1 MLTATPFLGFP
12 PPPRTAP
19 FPEGLHPPPHLRRS
33 VWWKPGPGAARSGS
47 QSAPSSGCARLRCRW
62 GCGPGSGSPGSVRGA
77 VGTAGGHWGHPEA
90 WGDAGDVLKSGDAG
104 GNGDIP
110 SLGTRWGPLWGHF
123 GDTHQC
129 DPQVRRPCLRHLVVP
144 QHQRHQTAALLPQPL
159 AQIGQAW
166 GHEDKWGQVG
176 MWGQMG
182 TWWGDV
188 GLGAMGMIWGG
199 GGHGNDVRGH
209 WGMGLGSWGCGVA
222 AKGGKWRECGGI
234 WGELG
239 QIWQKFGGV
248 GVDSGEDFGRFGDN
262 LGGVGEDLGDFGED
276 LDQDLGKDFLGEFGE
291 DLRDL
296 GEDLGTL
303 WQTSLGEDLGDL
315 GEDFRGRFWQIW
327 KGFGGDFGLDLGR
340 DWGDFGEDLGV

>member
-1 MLTATPFLGFP
+1 MHLEDNHFRRVPRGAHAHGHPIPRVPPPSPHCPLPRGAPSP
-12 PPPRTAP
+12 PPPSQVSLVEARP
-19 FPEGLHPPPHLRRS
+19 RRS
-33 VWWKPGPGAARSGS
+33 TERFPISPVF
-47 QSAPSSGCARLRCRW
+47 RLRTPSLPMGLWPRFRVSRLCAWGCGDSRGTLGTSRSLGGRW
-62 GCGPGSGSPGSVRGA
+62 GCPEVWGCWGQ
-77 VGTAGGHWGHPEA
+77 WGHPKP
-90 WGDAGDVLKSGDAG
+90 GDT
-104 GNGDIP
+104 
-110 SLGTRWGPLWGHF
+110 LGTLWGHF

-262 LGGVGEDLGDFGED
+262 LGG
-276 LDQDLGKDFLGEFGE
+276 LGKIWGILV
-291 DLRDL
+291 R
-296 GEDLGTL
+296 T
-303 WQTSLGEDLGDL
+303 WI
-315 GEDFRGRFWQIW
+315 RIWGRIFWGNSGKI
-327 KGFGGDFGLDLGR
+327 
-340 DWGDFGEDLGV
+340 